1 MRPPCPL
8 SGLSGS
14 LVTACPT
21 PLCCALLTVIPAPQ
35 CKLLQAKLTLTSS
48 LLPEAPD
55 ARICDA
61 TLETAALAVV
71 GRRPQRTEPPLEGP
85 ALQAIYLASPP
96 FRALTSLRSL
106 AHSTWLFGACFVV
119 CLQGLRCPRGT
130 DMLRSAA
137 QRARCA
143 LQSAGALQQRCY
155 KTETGLVGLPVDPK
169 AREHLRE
176 GILRVLDT
184 VKEVPDTAEYRKNV
198 ESTFSSRCSRP
209 ERAGHL
215 PANACRTRPVCV

>member
-1 MRPPCPL
+1 M

-35 CKLLQAKLTLTSS
+35 CKLLQTKLTLTSS

-119 CLQGLRCPRGT
+119 CLQGLRRPVALTC
-130 DMLRSAA
+130 SAA
-137 QRARCA
+137 PRSGRGAHCKAPGRSSSAATKQRLAWWACLWTPRRASTCVRA
-143 LQSAGALQQRCY
+143 SSACW
-155 KTETGLVGLPVDPK
+155 
-169 AREHLRE
+169 
-176 GILRVLDT
+176 
-184 VKEVPDTAEYRKNV
+184 
-198 ESTFSSRCSRP
+198 
-209 ERAGHL
+209 
-215 PANACRTRPVCV
+215 TR